1 MNKKPLIEIEGLS
14 KAYRLGEVETGP
26 DTLIGAIKHIA
37 SSPFRNLKRLNSL
50 DTSNTKEREHSDEIL
65 WALKDINLSI
75 DHGDVLGVIGHNGAG
90 KSTLLKIIS
99 RITDPTHGKVTLRG
113 RVSSLL
119 EVGTG
124 FHPELSGRDNV
135 YMNGSILGMTK
146 REIDR
151 KFDEIVDF
159 AGIEKF
165 LDTPTKR
172 YSSGMQTRLAFAVA
186 AHLEPEILIVDEVLA
201 VGDAAFQKKCMGKMR
216 DVSSSGRT
224 VVFVSHNLG
233 AIESIC
239 NRGVVIQ
246 HGVQTFTGNI
256 KEATTFYR
264 SEIYKKASSTTS
276 EEIQT
281 RSKFIKSVDY
291 LDEGGNKIKFGQ
303 VTKHLTIETKIDF
316 GSLQLNDFRMR
327 IGFDDLAG
335 NRVLTC
341 EPSIA
346 SAVNGRVTGKVSVR
360 CFLPEIPLAPGTY
373 SLWFSLADSR
383 QPIEEK
389 SGMINLNIE
398 DGEMYNE
405 GRSFFKGAFTARS
418 NWEMQR
424 WENAI
429 CTNGSCSA
437 SLSSVV
443 QQ

>member
-1 MNKKPLIEIEGLS
+1 MIEIEGLS

-26 DTLIGAIKHIA
+26 DTLIGAIKHLA

-50 DTSNTKEREHSDEIL
+50 DTSNAKEREHSDEIL

-146 REIDR
+146 REIVR

-201 VGDAAFQKKCMGKMR
+201 VGDAAFQKKCMGKMK

-233 AIESIC
+233 SIEAIC
-239 NRGVVIQ
+239 NRGIVMELGRQ
-246 HGVQTFTGNI
+246 KFLGSM
-256 KEATTFYR
+256 KDATTFYR
-264 SEIYKKASSTTS
+264 KKLYETEQAITPEDIQSRSQYIKNVIFKEKEKHQTS
-276 EEIQT
+276 YAQITQP
-281 RSKFIKSVDY
+281 
-291 LDEGGNKIKFGQ
+291 LC
-303 VTKHLTIETKIDF
+303 IETELDF
-316 GSLQLNDFRMR
+316 GERRITDLRFR

-341 EPSIA
+341 EPSLH
-346 SAVNGRVTGKVSVR
+346 SSVNGPVTGNLTIS
-360 CFLPEIPLAPGTY
+360 CFFSEVTLAPGTY
-373 SLWFSLADSR
+373 SLWFSMMDGREIL
-383 QPIEEK
+383 EEK
-389 SGMINLNIE
+389 SGITSLNVE
-398 DGEMYNE
+398 DGEVYDC
-405 GRSFFKGAFTARS
+405 GRNFFKGAFVARS
-418 NWEMQR
+418 HWEIRHRDNQ
-424 WENAI
+424 NI
-429 CTNGSCSA
+429 
-437 SLSSVV
+437 SSVS
-443 QQ
+443 QQC